1 MKTTSIPL
9 ALALLLLLAGAAR
22 AAEPLP
28 PIQKAQVGPGGA
40 YTVNGKPFLVLGL
53 WLQTPRDFAL
63 LKENGFNAI
72 AGYWWDKTK
81 TTPEQASKGIIEYAE
96 AVHKAGLYYIAPYE
110 FELEDA
116 MKKLAATDYL
126 LGWTHDDEPDM
137 PRKVD
142 PNLDKG
148 LPAGVKFVPRQS
160 AAEAVAKYQ
169 RIRKVD
175 PTRPVDVG
183 FTACFMARDAKFTPE
198 QKKQVYS
205 EFAKAGDSAGFDTYP
220 IFGSATPGRLLE
232 VAEGVTELRAI
243 VGPDRGLLC
252 AIECNK
258 GSKWVSP
265 AKQLDVKPEHTRFET
280 WSALIRGAT
289 GIAYFTHKWKD
300 PDGKDN
306 YMTFAPKDD
315 PAMLAE
321 LKRLNGQLAR
331 LAPAILAPDPRAGQ
345 EAQARYDMRLEGPAG
360 KLPSHYKLTILD
372 GSLYIF
378 AQNLDLGKDPK
389 DFKQFEAISPRAG
402 KATFTVG
409 GLKAGTKVEV
419 VDENRTIAAHN
430 DGFADEF
437 GPLAEHV
444 YRIAAPK

>member
-1 MKTTSIPL
+1 MKTLSISA
-9 ALALLLLLAGAAR
+9 ALAILLSLTAAR

-28 PIQKAQVGPGGA
+28 PIEKAHVGPGGA
-40 YTVNGKPFLVLGL
+40 YLVNGKPFLLLGL
-53 WLQTPRDFAL
+53 WLQTPRDFPM
-63 LKENGFNAI
+63 LKENGFNAV
-72 AGYWWDKTK
+72 AGYWWDKSK
-81 TTPEQASKGIIEYAE
+81 TTPEQASKGILEYAE

-110 FELEDA
+110 SELEDA

-142 PNLDKG
+142 ANLDKD

-160 AAEAVAKYQ
+160 AAEAVAKYRQ
-169 RIRKVD
+169 IRKLD

-183 FTACFMARDAKFTPE
+183 FTACFMASDARFTPE
-198 QKKQVYS
+198 QKKQIYP
-205 EFAKAGDSAGFDTYP
+205 EFVKAGDSAGFDTYP
-220 IFGSATPGRLLE
+220 IFGSAWPGKLLE
-232 VAEGVTELRAI
+232 VGQGVAELRAI
-243 VGPDRGLLC
+243 VGPDRGLTC

-258 GSKWVSP
+258 GSKWVTP

-280 WSALIRGAT
+280 WTALVRGAT

-331 LAPAILAPDPRAGQ
+331 LAPAILAPGAKAEDKVQ
-345 EAQARYDMRLEGPAG
+345 MKLEGGLSCLFKAADVEG
-360 KLPSHYKLTILD
+360 AIYV
-372 GSLYIF
+372 F
-378 AQNLDLGKDPK
+378 AVNTDLGKDPNT
-389 DFKQFEAISPRAG
+389 FKQFDPIAPRSG
-402 KATFTVG
+402 KATITHAR
-409 GLKAGTKVEV
+409 LKAGMKVEV
-419 VDENRTIAAHN
+419 VDEGRTITAE
-430 DGFADEF
+430 DGKFTDDF
-437 GPLAEHV
+437 GPLQEHI
-444 YRIAAPK
+444 YRIQALK